1 MLAVFAQTRSDR
13 SMKKLA
19 ILSVVGSLV
28 GAAFIAG
35 VAVGKTTVQ
44 PKFIAAEEIKW
55 DDVGGPKLGN
65 LTGDYKKGAYGAL
78 LKMPAGFTSPL
89 HSHTGAYEA
98 IEIQGTSSHWLKG
111 EDGTKAKKM
120 TPGSYWSMPAKS
132 EHVSACAAG
141 QDCIFYVW
149 QKTKFDFVAAKEDK
163 AAAAAAK
170 AAGSAAAGSAAKPA
184 TGTGTTT
191 KAPAATG
198 TATKAPATTG
208 AGTGS
213 ATKAPATT
221 GTGSAAPAKK

>member
-1 MLAVFAQTRSDR
+1 MLATFHQTRSDH

-19 ILSVVGSLV
+19 ILSVVGSMV

-44 PKFIAAEEIKW
+44 PKFIAAEEVKW

-78 LKMPAGFTSPL
+78 MKLPAGFTSPM

-98 IEIQGTSSHWLKG
+98 IEIQGTSSHWMKG

-120 TPGSYWSMPAKS
+120 TPGSYWSMPGKS
-132 EHVSACAAG
+132 EHVSSCAAG

-149 QKTKFDFVAAKEDK
+149 QKTKFDFVPAKED
-163 AAAAAAK
+163 K
-170 AAGSAAAGSAAKPA
+170 AAGSAAAAKATGSAAGSAAKTPAAGAGSAAKPPAAGSGA
-184 TGTGTTT
+184 TTP
-191 KAPAATG
+191 KAPA
-198 TATKAPATTG
+198 G
-208 AGTGS
+208 A
-213 ATKAPATT
+213 A
-221 GTGSAAPAKK
+221 GSAAPIKK